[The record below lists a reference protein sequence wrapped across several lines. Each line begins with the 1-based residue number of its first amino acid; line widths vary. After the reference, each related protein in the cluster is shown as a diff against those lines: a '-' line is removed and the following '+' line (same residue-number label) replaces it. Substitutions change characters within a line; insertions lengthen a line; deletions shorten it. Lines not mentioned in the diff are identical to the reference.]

1 MGSSQYLRKYLP
13 QSNLLAT
20 IQQLRATITHSLQ
33 MSLKTLPLLW
43 EYLYHYQELYSQ
55 CFRSGRERGQ
65 SRELPPKGGKISPRD
80 LLGLAG
86 AHALHTG
93 TSLPHLSLD
102 HMQKTRWAGHT
113 NYIFFQSFP
122 NTLTQ
127 SISFASQNTMKIL
140 FPILWTKDQG
150 LAIQKVLQYISF
162 RTINSALV
170 I

>member
-113 NYIFFQSFP
+113 NYIFFQFP
-122 NTLTQ
+122 KHSHSIYLICFSKYYEDSLPHPMDKGSRLSNSESLT
-127 SISFASQNTMKIL
+127 IHI
-140 FPILWTKDQG
+140 I
-150 LAIQKVLQYISF
+150 
-162 RTINSALV
+162 
-170 I
+170 